1 MPTPSIRVSG
11 ARSWPRALGIA
22 LAGAALFASGAA
34 RAAAPFSIE
43 DVAKRARRLAS
54 QSYRE
59 PDRNQPSWM
68 REVSYDQWRD
78 IRFRPDRALWLDKGS
93 PFTVQFF
100 HPGFYYDRSVHVN
113 EVTAKGVAPVP
124 FAPDLFDYGKNEFG
138 SRVPQDLGFAGIRIH
153 YPIKNQSYR
162 DEVIVFLGASY
173 FRAVGRDQAYGL
185 SARGLAI
192 DTAAPSGE
200 EFPWFREFWLVRP
213 APGAQ
218 ELTIYALLDSPSAA
232 GAYKF
237 VIAPGAETRVDVEMQ
252 IFPRKEIDKLGVGPL
267 TSMFLRGEN
276 GDGPIDDYRPEVH
289 DSDGL
294 LIAARNGEWL
304 WRPLENPHALNVSSF
319 STVGPRGFGL
329 LQRDRNLDHYQD
341 FEARQDLRPSVWIE
355 PKGDWGA
362 GRVELVEITTTK
374 DTNDNIVT
382 YWVPDAAVN
391 PKSPTTLAYS
401 MYWYGEDHTRPPGG
415 WTSSTRRDK
424 GTLEGVRRLVV
435 DFEGKQLSK
444 IPPES
449 VVEGV
454 VTAAAHGQSGAVR
467 GPAELLEQQVI
478 HNPINGGWRLVFQV
492 KPPDDEPIELRAFLR
507 HGGDVVTETWSYQLH
522 P

>member
-1 MPTPSIRVSG
+1 MPTPPIRVPG
-11 ARSWPRALGIA
+11 VRSRWRALGFA
-22 LAGAALFASGAA
+22 LAGAALALAGAE
-34 RAAAPFSIE
+34 RAAAFNLE
-43 DVAKRARRLAS
+43 DVAKRAKRLAA
-54 QSYRE
+54 QKYRE
-59 PDRNQPSWM
+59 PERNQPSWLS
-68 REVSYDQWRD
+68 EISYDQWRD
-78 IRFRPDRALWLDKGS
+78 IRFRPERSLWLDKNL

-100 HPGFYYDRSVHVN
+100 HPGLFYDRSVRVN
-113 EVTAKGVAPVP
+113 VVTTTGVSSMP
-124 FAPDLFDYGKNEFG
+124 FAPDMFDYGKNEFG
-138 SRVPQDLGFAGIRIH
+138 SRVPQDLGYAGIRIH
-153 YPIKNQSYR
+153 YPIKKSSYR

-192 DTAAPSGE
+192 DTAQPSGE
-200 EFPWFREFWLVRP
+200 EFPWLREFWLVRP

-218 ELTIYALLDSPSAA
+218 ELTIYALLDSPSAS
-232 GAYKF
+232 GAYRF
-237 VIAPGAETRVDVEMQ
+237 VVAPGPETRVDVEMR
-252 IFPRKEIDKLGVGPL
+252 IFPRAEIKKLGVSAM

-304 WRPLENPHALNVSSF
+304 WRPLENPHSLIVSSF
-319 STVGPRGFGL
+319 ATVSPRGFGL

-355 PKGDWGA
+355 PKGDWGP
-362 GRVELVEITTTK
+362 GRVELVEIPTQH

-382 YWVPDAAVN
+382 YWVPDAQVTPA
-391 PKSPTTLAYS
+391 SPIALAYS
-401 MYWYGEDHTRPPGG
+401 MYWYGEDRTRPPGG
-415 WTSSTRRDK
+415 FTNATRRDS
-424 GTLEGVRRLVV
+424 GTLDGARRVVV
-435 DFEGKQLSK
+435 DFEGKALGK

-454 VTAAAHGQSGAVR
+454 VTAATHGANGVER

-478 HNPINGGWRLVFQV
+478 HNPINDGWRLVFQV
-492 KPPDDEPIELRAFLR
+492 KPPDDEPVELRAFLR
-507 HGGDVVTETWSYQLH
+507 HGGDVITETWSYQLH